1 MKKILLWVLVLWFL
15 FSFSYGAVLSLS
27 PAKWNIP
34 ENCVQA
40 FNVNLNMT
48 EWDEAITA
56 DLVVSSNMEF
66 DRFENG
72 DRFKYAAPERVEWDT
87 VTILLFNDMWW
98 EIREWGLVGTLYYK
112 TRDVSDPYINF
123 VFYDKWETID
133 TNINIAWMDILDH
146 VVSWQYTLSSDIV
159 CENPI
164 VENYDFSEEDK
175 MDKFI
180 QQFES
185 DHKNEKFI
193 FFWNTYKWYILWIA
207 WLLIIIIVLVS
218 YKAQKKW

>member
-1 MKKILLWVLVLWFL
+1 MKKIVLWILWLWFL

-27 PAKWNIP
+27 PSKWKIP

-40 FNVNLNMT
+40 FDVSLSMV
-48 EWDEAITA
+48 EWDRAITA

-72 DRFKYAAPERVEWDT
+72 GMFKYVTPERIKWDD
-87 VTILLFNDMWW
+87 VHILLFNEPGW
-98 EIREWGLVGTLYYK
+98 EITEWWLVGKLYYK
-112 TRDVSDPYINF
+112 TVGVTDPYVDF
-123 VFYDKWETID
+123 VFRGKWDTTD
-133 TNINIAWMDILDH
+133 TNINIAGGDILDH
-146 VVSWQYTLSSDIV
+146 VIWWQYVLSSDIL
-159 CENPI
+159 CNEPI
-164 VENYDFSEEDK
+164 VEKIKLSSEDE

-180 QQFES
+180 QQFEA
-185 DHKNEKFI
+185 DHKWEHVL
-193 FFWNTYKWYILWIA
+193 FFLHKNKWYILWIA